1 MPLFQ
6 AMSERANQLLGRDSI
21 GGVAAELINPQQ
33 NLVEAATALGI
44 AKTMD
49 EKNYLSSW
57 PGAVQQA
64 IVSSVHSAIVRGVPI
79 TMSWAPGP
87 DFELQLW
94 EAHGVASSPGGITML
109 LRSPYPV
116 LGAAKKRTRRRS

>member
-1 MPLFQ
+1 MPLLQ
-6 AMSERANQLLGRDSI
+6 TMSERANQLLRRDSI
-21 GGVAAELINPQQ
+21 GGIAAGVINPEQ
-33 NLVEAATALGI
+33 NLVQAATALGI
-44 AKTMD
+44 AKTTE

-57 PGAVQQA
+57 PGAIQQA
-64 IVSSVHSAIVRGVPI
+64 IVSAVHSAIGRAVPV

-94 EAHGVASSPGGITML
+94 EAHGVGPSPGGITLL

-116 LGAAKKRTRRRS
+116 LGEARKRSRRKS